1 MKRIFAIGLIF
12 SLCFACKPGVPKD
25 LIQPD
30 QMEKVLYDIH
40 LADGYIGAQGKPDT
54 VKIVAS
60 SYYKGIYN
68 KFKIDSATYVKSL
81 NYYYN
86 NPVTLSKMYENIIK
100 QLENERKRNDKRIEI
115 ETIETQRKNLAK
127 STQVFDVSKL
137 AEGRPKFEFSQN
149 PFSFL

>member
-12 SLCFACKPGVPKD
+12 SLCFACKPGVPKE

-30 QMEKVLYDIH
+30 KMEKVLFDIH
-40 LADGYIGAQGKPDT
+40 MVDGYIGAQAKQDT

-60 SYYKGIYN
+60 SYYNGIYK

-86 NPVTLSKMYENIIK
+86 NPVTLAKMYENIIK

-115 ETIETQRKNLAK
+115 ETIETQKKNLAK
-127 STQVFDVSKL
+127 NTQALDVSKL
-137 AEGRPKFEFSQN
+137 GVGRPKFEFGQN
-149 PFSFL
+149 PFSFF

>member
-12 SLCFACKPGVPKD
+12 SLCFACKPGVPKE

-30 QMEKVLYDIH
+30 KMEKVLFDIH
-40 LADGYIGAQGKPDT
+40 MADGYIGTQAKLDT

-60 SYYKGIYN
+60 SYYNGIYK

-81 NYYYN
+81 NYYYK
-86 NPVTLSKMYENIIK
+86 NPVTLAKMYENIIK

-115 ETIETQRKNLAK
+115 ETIETQKKNLAK
-127 STQVFDVSKL
+127 NTQALAVSKL
-137 AEGRPKFEFSQN
+137 DVGPPKFEFSQN
-149 PFSFL
+149 PFSFF